1 MSQRPPTPD
10 QEPIRPSRIEILD
23 AHGRPV
29 GSARPEPPRP
39 PRPVFSQ
46 AVVGV
51 CVVVFIVFNVLL
63 GHNREYLY
71 SLTFSP
77 GNGLVVPGILTS
89 MFAHADI
96 LHLLF
101 NMLVLYFLGT
111 LVELRYGA
119 RRYAVLFLG
128 SGMFASLAQAA
139 ILPGVMQLGAS
150 GALAGVMA
158 AFVRHYPHLR
168 LYIWG
173 ILPIPA
179 WLAMALWM
187 GYNIYFSIGARGD
200 DQGIA
205 FMAHIAGFAAG
216 IVISLLLEPPAARPR
231 RRGYN

>member
-1 MSQRPPTPD
+1 MNRHPPPSD
-10 QEPIRPSRIEILD
+10 HEPIRPHHIEILD

-29 GSARPEPPRP
+29 GSARPQPPRP

-46 AVVGV
+46 AVIGV
-51 CVVVFIVFNVLL
+51 CAVVFVIFYILL
-63 GHNREYLY
+63 F

-77 GNGLVVPGILTS
+77 GNGLIVPGILSS

-96 LHLLF
+96 WHLLF

-111 LVELRYGA
+111 LVELRYGL
-119 RRYAVLFLG
+119 RRYALLYFG
-128 SGMFASLAQAA
+128 SGLFASLAQAA
-139 ILPGVMQLGAS
+139 VMPDGLQLGAS

-158 AFVRHYPHLR
+158 AFVRHYPHVR

-173 ILPIPA
+173 ILPMPA
-179 WLAMALWM
+179 WLAMVLWM
-187 GYNIYFSIGARGD
+187 GYNIYYGIGVSSNE
-200 DQGIA
+200 QGVA

-216 IVISLLLEPPAARPR
+216 FIISLLLEPPSALRR